1 MTFVIPPPVR
11 EVDYGVSAATALNP
25 QITKR
30 LINLSKQPDNPR
42 INGRVQERS
51 ANVVDISVRAVDA
64 WVIHENYEW
73 VDELIVTEI
82 RNKNEEV
89 YDFDLT
95 GLIERPQLLRY
106 KEGGHYD
113 WHTDIGRGD
122 NSTRKLS
129 VSWVLNSDFDGGDL
143 CFFQEREIDIPF
155 REGQGCIFPSFMPHR
170 VQPVTSG
177 ERWAL
182 VAWIS
187 GTPFR

>member
-1 MTFVIPPPVR
+1 MTVLIPPPVR
-11 EVDYGVSAATALNP
+11 DTDYGVSAATALPP
-25 QITKR
+25 QITER

-42 INGRVQERS
+42 VSGRIQGRS
-51 ANVVDISVRAVDA
+51 ANVVDISVRAVDV
-64 WVIHENYEW
+64 WVVHEDYKW

-82 RNKNEEV
+82 RDKNEEI

-95 GLIERPQLLRY
+95 GLIERPQLIRY
-106 KEGGHYD
+106 SEGGYYD
-113 WHTDIGRGD
+113 WHIDIGRGD

-129 VSWVLNSDFDGGDL
+129 ISWVLNSDFDGGDL
-143 CFFQEREIDIPF
+143 TFFQDRETSIPF
-155 REGQGCIFPSFMPHR
+155 RQGQGCVFPSFMPHK